1 MAIDKL
7 TDENFENEV
16 LKSDKPY
23 LAIFSA
29 TEWCNPC
36 KMLHQSLPEFEQKI
50 GDLIKIGELD
60 IDLSPNTPTR
70 YSCRSVPSIF
80 LFKSGEAVAT
90 TTGAKTPE
98 DLASWVKSNLG

>member
-60 IDLSPNTPTR
+60 IDLITQYSNTLL
-70 YSCRSVPSIF
+70 V
-80 LFKSGEAVAT
+80 
-90 TTGAKTPE
+90 
-98 DLASWVKSNLG
+98 

>member
-60 IDLSPNTPTR
+60 IDSSPNTPTR
-70 YSCRSVPSIF
+70 YSCRSLPVTYTHLTLPTS
-80 LFKSGEAVAT
+80 
-90 TTGAKTPE
+90 
-98 DLASWVKSNLG
+98 DLV

>member
-29 TEWCNPC
+29 TEWCNPVKC
-36 KMLHQSLPEFEQKI
+36 YISLYQSLSRK
-50 GDLIKIGELD
+50 LV
-60 IDLSPNTPTR
+60 T
-70 YSCRSVPSIF
+70 
-80 LFKSGEAVAT
+80 
-90 TTGAKTPE
+90 
-98 DLASWVKSNLG
+98 

>member
-50 GDLIKIGELD
+50 GDLIVKLAIMILITHPILQHVTRVDLFHQCFYLNLEKQWQLQQELKRQKIWPVG
-60 IDLSPNTPTR
+60 LSL
-70 YSCRSVPSIF
+70 I
-80 LFKSGEAVAT
+80 
-90 TTGAKTPE
+90 
-98 DLASWVKSNLG
+98 

>member
-1 MAIDKL
+1 
-7 TDENFENEV
+7 
-16 LKSDKPY
+16 
-23 LAIFSA
+23 
-29 TEWCNPC
+29 
-36 KMLHQSLPEFEQKI
+36 LPEFEQKI

-60 IDLSPNTPTR
+60 IDASPNTPTR

-80 LFKSGEAVAT
+80 LFKAGEAVAT